1 MKFQLPILLSLNR
14 VFDYIFKKK
23 TKLKKRLLLNSYYRL
38 MKIFAYKTENI
49 LNVCFIT
56 WSKNN

>member
-1 MKFQLPILLSLNR
+1 
-14 VFDYIFKKK
+14 
-23 TKLKKRLLLNSYYRL
+23 

-56 WSKNN
+56 WSKNNNYNASLAYKTKALKLI